1 MQSFG
6 IALSAW
12 REILARIFEGFQRQD
27 NASPPWLVNPAT
39 KRRLKLDMYYPEI
52 GFAVRFIGLTAKG
65 QGRQSDWEVLEEEQ
79 RDQTRAELCRQ
90 NQVQLLL
97 IEPLEDPIKLMDT
110 LARLLLRSFRAM
122 DQRDLPEADRQ
133 RGLRRIDAARSRAGE
148 LRSLINREPEQM
160 MTNLAASGRDREA
173 GLLNTISQTEAAAS
187 PPVLAGP
194 PIQFEVGQRVA
205 HERFGE
211 GVVTACSP
219 EGEPEEEDMRV
230 TILFDADQ
238 ERTFLASI
246 VQGKLR
252 SVA

>member
-12 REILARIFEGFQRQD
+12 REILNRTFEGFQRQD
-27 NASPPWLVNPAT
+27 NASPAWLINPAT
-39 KRRLKLDMYYPEI
+39 KRRLKLDIYYPEI
-52 GFAVRFIGLTAKG
+52 GFAVRFVGLTAKG

-97 IEPLEDPIKLMDT
+97 IEPLEEPVKLMDT
-110 LARLLLRSFRAM
+110 LARLLLRCFRGM
-122 DQRDLPEADRQ
+122 DQSNLPEGERQ
-133 RGLRRIDAARSRAGE
+133 RQLRRIDVARRQAGE
-148 LRSLINREPEQM
+148 LRSLIARQPEQM
-160 MTNLAASGRDREA
+160 MQNLAAAGRDREA
-173 GLLNTISQTEAAAS
+173 GLLELTRETESAPT
-187 PPVLAGP
+187 PPKKKGP
-194 PIQFEVGQRVA
+194 PIAFSVGQRLV

-211 GVVTACSP
+211 GVVTGC
-219 EGEPEEEDMRV
+219 EPEKTSDGEDMRV

-246 VQGKLR
+246 VQDKLR
-252 SVA
+252 ILA